1 MEWPAFEALT
11 PDLRAARAAVRD
23 AHRIPPDEREQLVA
37 AGSLRRLNQ
46 AGAQGGDFDRMLHQL
61 NDRIGLRV
69 EADTLER
76 VTCSRHARVHEGK
89 FYCQLAARP
98 ACRPWPAPPMNTSIS
113 SRFSIV

>member
-1 MEWPAFEALT
+1 M
-11 PDLRAARAAVRD
+11 AAVLD

-46 AGAQGGDFDRMLHQL
+46 AGAQGGDFGRMLHQL

-76 VTCSRHARVHEGK
+76 VTRSRHARVSRG
-89 FYCQLAARP
+89 QVLLPAR
-98 ACRPWPAPPMNTSIS
+98 RPWPAPPMNTSIS